1 METELVP
8 EETSDLVPELL
19 PETIY
24 TCSSINPQ
32 GIADMLNSVKSKY
45 GGITI
50 HSILT
55 TDGRIQDTLV
65 KVFIAYY
72 SIPAQQVVIDKVAE
86 SRAESNTE
94 PKPTVIKKRMYL
106 GQVDE

>member
-19 PETIY
+19 PEIIY

-72 SIPAQQVVIDKVAE
+72 SIPAQQVVIEKVADDTKQSE
-86 SRAESNTE
+86 
-94 PKPTVIKKRMYL
+94 KPTVIKKRMYL